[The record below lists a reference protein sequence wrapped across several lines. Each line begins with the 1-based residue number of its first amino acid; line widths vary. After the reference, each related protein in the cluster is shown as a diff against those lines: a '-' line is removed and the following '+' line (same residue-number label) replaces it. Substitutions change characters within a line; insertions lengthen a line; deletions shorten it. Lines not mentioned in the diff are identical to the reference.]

1 MLHVFLLL
9 LIFIGLIFY
18 MYITRHRT
26 AKLNDAI
33 LVQGVRIRASLD
45 EIFSKIKPS
54 NKIDMT
60 HILSNGVV
68 IWSNERQLE
77 LSSAYYN
84 INVYTL
90 IIRSPEEVDVDIL
103 DTYKDEIAQRL
114 EFLLKRRNV
123 VISLTDVNGYDINE
137 VAQYSFRSVYIL
149 SFGVLLLGFALYMYV
164 KITRKK

>member
-1 MLHVFLLL
+1 
-9 LIFIGLIFY
+9 
-18 MYITRHRT
+18 MYITRRRT

-60 HILSNGVV
+60 HILSNGSV
-68 IWSNERQLE
+68 IWSNEKQLE

-114 EFLLKRRNV
+114 EFLLKRRGV

-149 SFGVLLLGFALYMYV
+149 TFGVLVLSLALYMYV
-164 KITRKK
+164 NFARKK

>member
-1 MLHVFLLL
+1 
-9 LIFIGLIFY
+9 
-18 MYITRHRT
+18 MYITRRRT

-68 IWSNERQLE
+68 IWSNEKQLE

-103 DTYKDEIAQRL
+103 DTYKDEIAERL
-114 EFLLKRRNV
+114 DFLLKRRNV
-123 VISLTDVNGYDINE
+123 VVSLTDVNGYDINE
-137 VAQYSFRSVYIL
+137 IAQYSFRSVYIL
-149 SFGVLLLGFALYMYV
+149 SFGVLLLSLALYMYV
-164 KITRKK
+164 KFARKK

>member
-1 MLHVFLLL
+1 
-9 LIFIGLIFY
+9 

-26 AKLNDAI
+26 EKLNDAI

-68 IWSNERQLE
+68 IWSNEKQLE

-103 DTYKDEIAQRL
+103 DTYKDEIAERL
-114 EFLLKRRNV
+114 DFLLKRRNV

-164 KITRKK
+164 KFARKK